1 MGKEIELHG
10 FLLGV
15 LVGSAVS
22 SLLLLTHGRSSTK
35 DDDCKSDAADEELGT
50 DAQDRSSGADDQESD
65 ASTGL
70 KYFEGPLNDT
80 YGRHHRHDDSNGGD
94 SYSVTSISRR
104 SFTLDDDESSVAS
117 LSKKKCYA
125 ENPDAG
131 TNVQV
136 ITSQDWA
143 TDDVVIQQAKEFEVQ
158 MLNKLRDREEMVMA
172 LRRTRAVNALAHTLT
187 VAKDEKACFEV
198 ASRLLVPLFKIDG
211 CAFVLTK
218 VRENTSSFIS
228 RHIFAH

>member
-1 MGKEIELHG
+1 MGTEIELHG

-80 YGRHHRHDDSNGGD
+80 YGRHHRRGSSFSQGPTHRRDDSNGGD
-94 SYSVTSISRR
+94 SSSVTSISRR

-158 MLNKLRDREEMVMA
+158 ILNKLRDREEMVMA

-218 VRENTSSFIS
+218 V
-228 RHIFAH
+228 